1 MKLLIMGRPGAGKG
15 TQAVNIREFYNIPHI
30 STGDIFRA
38 NLKGQTKLGLLA
50 KKYMDQGLLVPDSV
64 TIDLVKDRL
73 NEPDCKDGFLLD
85 GFPRNL
91 EQAKALD
98 EYLKSKDDKLDA
110 VLDIDVKPEVLIDR
124 IVGRRVCPICGATFH
139 IKNNPPKVEGVCDKC
154 GNKLIQR
161 NDDTYETAENRLKVY
176 DNQTAPLLDYYKNQH
191 LLKTVNG
198 DQDFAKV
205 FEDIKKV
212 LTK

>member
-1 MKLLIMGRPGAGKG
+1 MSK
-15 TQAVNIREFYNIPHI
+15 IRTRFAPSPTGYMHI
-30 STGDIFRA
+30 GNLRTAIFEY
-38 NLKGQTKLGLLA
+38 LLA

-124 IVGRRVCPICGATFH
+124 IVGRRVCPTCGATFH

>member
-15 TQAVNIREFYNIPHI
+15 TQAVNIREYYNIPHI

-50 KKYMDQGLLVPDSV
+50 KTYMDKGLLVPDSV

-73 NEPDCKDGFLLD
+73 SQPDCKEGFLLD

-98 EYLKSKDDKLDA
+98 EFLKSRNESLDA

-124 IVGRRVCPICGATFH
+124 IVGRRVCPTCGATFH

-154 GNKLIQR
+154 GGKLIQR

-191 LLKTVNG
+191 LLKTVM
-198 DQDFAKV
+198 V
-205 FEDIKKV
+205 IKICKSIWRYQ
-212 LTK
+212 KSFN

>member
-15 TQAVNIREFYNIPHI
+15 TQAVNIREYYNIPHI

-50 KKYMDQGLLVPDSV
+50 KTYMDKGLLVPDSV

-73 NEPDCKDGFLLD
+73 SQPDCKEGFLLD

-98 EYLKSKDDKLDA
+98 EFLKSRNESLDA
-110 VLDIDVKPEVLIDR
+110 VLDIDVKPKVLIDR
-124 IVGRRVCPICGATFH
+124 IVGRRVCPTCGATFH

-154 GNKLIQR
+154 GGKLIQR

>member
-15 TQAVNIREFYNIPHI
+15 TQAVNIREYYNIPHI

-38 NLKGQTKLGLLA
+38 NLKEKTKLGLLA
-50 KKYMDQGLLVPDSV
+50 KEYMDKGQLVPDSL

-73 NEPDCKDGFLLD
+73 SQADCQNGFLLD

-91 EQAKALD
+91 EQAHALD
-98 EYLKSKDDKLDA
+98 SFLKEKGETLDA
-110 VLDIDVKPEVLIDR
+110 VLDIDVKPEILIDR
-124 IVGRRVCPICGATFH
+124 IVGRRVCKNCGATYH
-139 IKNNPPKVEGVCDKC
+139 VKNNPPKVEGICDKC
-154 GNKLIQR
+154 GSELVQR
-161 NDDTYETAENRLKVY
+161 ADDTYETAKSRLEVY
-176 DNQTAPLLDYYKNQH
+176 DKQTAPLLDYYRDQH

-212 LTK
+212 LAK

>member
-15 TQAVNIREFYNIPHI
+15 TQAVNIKEYYHIPHI

-38 NLKGQTKLGLLA
+38 NLKGQTELGLLA
-50 KKYMDQGLLVPDSV
+50 KTYMDKGLLVPDSV

-73 NEPDCKDGFLLD
+73 SQPDCKEGYLLD

-98 EYLKSKDDKLDA
+98 EFLKSRNESLDA
-110 VLDIDVKPEVLIDR
+110 VLDINVKPEVLIDR

-139 IKNNPPKVEGVCDKC
+139 IKNNPPKVDGVCDVC
-154 GNKLIQR
+154 QGKLIQR
-161 NDDTYETAENRLKVY
+161 NDDTYETAENRLEVY
-176 DNQTAPLLDYYKNQH
+176 DKQTAPLLDYYENQH
-191 LLKTVNG
+191 LLRTVNG

>member
-98 EYLKSKDDKLDA
+98 EYLKSKNDKLDA

-124 IVGRRVCPICGATFH
+124 IVGRRVCPTCGATFH